1 MTVSRHPEFAD
12 RHLSRR
18 HQRHRGTS
26 GRSSISSVP
35 LTTFPSYKRS
45 AQQLPLPL
53 KLPILSSP
61 SENCRL
67 AIYLPTPPFQRVD
80 LVSIPPSDFTYSRRY
95 LLAQGTWAQ
104 RLHAF
109 RAAQV
114 QSESTAA
121 EAGLVGG
128 EVRALA
134 LVDFLA
140 RTDAESGEH
149 ALMRE
154 TGDVAL
160 EAMRACSAT
169 LAAPGLRRLG
179 EADAL
184 GWLAYWR
191 GVGWV

>member
-1 MTVSRHPEFAD
+1 MPVGVTAAVVCDVPHCRA
-12 RHLSRR
+12 RHLHLFHPRTTPFSALA
-18 HQRHRGTS
+18 
-26 GRSSISSVP
+26 VP
-35 LTTFPSYKRS
+35 LAAS
-45 AQQLPLPL
+45 LDVPLV
-53 KLPILSSP
+53 
-61 SENCRL
+61 
-67 AIYLPTPPFQRVD
+67 PF
-80 LVSIPPSDFTYSRRY
+80 
-95 LLAQGTWAQ
+95 GTWAQ

-114 QSESTAA
+114 QSESVAA
-121 EAGLVGG
+121 EAGLAGG

>member
-1 MTVSRHPEFAD
+1 MQAVSWLPVGVAAAVVCDVPHCRA
-12 RHLSRR
+12 RHLHLFHPRTTPFSALA
-18 HQRHRGTS
+18 
-26 GRSSISSVP
+26 VP
-35 LTTFPSYKRS
+35 LTALLDVPLVPS
-45 AQQLPLPL
+45 
-53 KLPILSSP
+53 
-61 SENCRL
+61 
-67 AIYLPTPPFQRVD
+67 
-80 LVSIPPSDFTYSRRY
+80 
-95 LLAQGTWAQ
+95 GTWVQ
-104 RLHAF
+104 RLRVF

-114 QSESTAA
+114 QSEAAAA
-121 EAGLVGG
+121 EVGLAGAEL
-128 EVRALA
+128 RALA
-134 LVDFLA
+134 LIDFLA
-140 RTDAESGEH
+140 RTDAASGEH